1 MEVETSEAVEE
12 PKKLKEENGDAA
24 ETTPESPPKKVFI
37 FFNIA
42 FGQLSYFSEFHVQ
55 YR

>member
-1 MEVETSEAVEE
+1 MEVETSEAAEE
-12 PKKLKEENGDAA
+12 PKKLEEENGDA
-24 ETTPESPPKKVFI
+24 TESPPKKVFI

-42 FGQLSYFSEFHVQ
+42 FSQLINFSEFHVQ